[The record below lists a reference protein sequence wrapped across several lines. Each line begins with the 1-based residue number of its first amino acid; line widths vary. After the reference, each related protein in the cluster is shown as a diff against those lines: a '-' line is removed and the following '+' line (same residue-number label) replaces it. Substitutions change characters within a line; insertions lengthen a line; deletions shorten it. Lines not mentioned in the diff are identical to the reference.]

1 MAFVLED
8 VINEIEETRSL
19 EPLKKLKKEN
29 LVKVAAHYG
38 ITPAVGATKSHILN
52 LIKDH
57 CVQHDIIDEVEEKP
71 IAETAEIVRLKLD
84 FEREERRLARE
95 AEKAL
100 QDAQFAEAQKAQE
113 AAEAEA
119 KRAREAAEAEAQRA
133 QDLRLAELKEARELR
148 ELELKAEREK
158 RDLELKAEQEKA
170 LLEAEKEAAAREHEL
185 KMASLGKQSSSDKAS
200 AFDPARNIRLVPPF
214 QEKEVDKYFAHFEK
228 VADSLNW
235 PKESWVLLLQSVLV
249 GKAQEIY
256 GSLSVEQ
263 SSNYEHVKEAILKA
277 YELVPEAYRQK
288 FRNYLKYDSKTHV
301 EFAREKENLF
311 NRWCHSKEIG
321 QDFKKLKQMVL
332 LEEFK
337 DKVRADIR
345 SHSDEQKVEE
355 LEKAAIMADDYALT
369 HKMSSKSG
377 NPQQKRYHGSGNRE
391 NISRNMD
398 DRKRQGKS
406 TENVGL
412 VSKVEPLK
420 PISCGHCGKPGHIIT
435 NCWKLG
441 GETPCEHCGRFNHKS
456 EDCRIA
462 KNKLQKEVKPTG
474 LTSLKGLKVSPFNES
489 ENSKGVKVKPLIDRN
504 SFVEKNKGIK
514 VNPLHNDKSCIEDE
528 ISPNTESDYME
539 NYKPFISEGVVS
551 LVGDENS
558 SQKVKILRDTGATQS
573 LMLDSVLP
581 LTENSF
587 TGANVLISGV
597 EMGVLEVP
605 LHEVNI
611 KSSLING
618 NIVIGMRPSLP
629 VEGISLILGN
639 DLAGERVMVDPRVV
653 EKPRDDEN
661 TERLAEKFPGIFP
674 ASVVTRSMKAKKEAI
689 KEQGKEEI
697 GLSGTFLEN
706 IDVKFEER
714 NKEKADKALMR
725 NESRNVKENIPE
737 KQESESKSVISRQNL
752 IVEQSKDKEL
762 LDLFKIALTPVEA
775 EKVSVGYLIKDNI
788 LMRKWSSHRVTSGPL
803 LLLREKWLDEDPE
816 KISVLKYVATFKD
829 RLFIAGQMAKRN
841 LQESKSKM
849 KVWYDRK
856 AKSRCFEPG
865 DRVLVLFP
873 VVGNPLQA
881 KYSGPYKV
889 VKKISD
895 TNYLVKT
902 PDRRKE
908 TQVCH
913 INMLK
918 AYHEKPKPEL
928 VTLNN
933 RLGLESP
940 THSKDCVGQV
950 AEKEEDTESEVRL
963 GNDQQPIKLQNSQI
977 LNDLGTKL
985 SHLPSVQRKEQYR
998 EVFPDVPS
1006 KTNLIEHDVDV
1017 GDSAP
1022 IKQHPYRV
1030 SPMKKEL
1037 LDKEVQY
1044 MLKNDIIEESQSNW
1058 SSPCILV
1065 PKHDGGFRF
1074 CTDFR
1079 KVNDKT
1085 KSDSFPIPRIAD
1097 CIDQIGNAK
1106 FVSTFDMLKG
1116 YWQVPLT
1123 QRAREISAFVTPSGL
1138 YQYKVM
1144 PFGMKNAPATFQRM
1158 VNKLVRDI
1166 DGCEGYIDDVV
1177 IFSDNWSD
1185 HIRQIERFFQIMREA
1200 KLTINLMKSEFG
1212 KATVK
1217 YLGHIVGQVQVR
1229 PLDAKIQTIVKY
1241 PIPTSRKELARFL
1254 GMAGYY
1260 RNFCLNFSEIAA
1272 PLTNLL
1278 SKKVKFVWT
1287 DDCQMAFDK
1296 VKLLLQKSPVLKS
1309 PDYEKPFKLIIDSSD
1324 VGTGSMLVQE
1334 ASDGLDHPVSYFSK
1348 KFLKYQKNYSVV
1360 EKETLGLVLA
1370 LEHFDVYLGSTPF
1383 KIKVYTDHNPLTFL
1397 KTMKNKNQRLVRWSL
1412 ALQEYNLEIQ
1422 HIPGSEN
1429 VVADALSRCIG

>member
-1 MAFVLED
+1 MAFVLQD

-19 EPLKKLKKEN
+19 EPLKKFKKEN
-29 LVKVAAHYG
+29 LVKVAVHYG

-57 CVQHDIIDEVEEKP
+57 CVEHDIIDEVEEKP

-100 QDAQFAEAQKAQE
+100 QDAQFAEAQ
-113 AAEAEA
+113 
-119 KRAREAAEAEAQRA
+119 RAREAAEAEAQRA
-133 QDLRLAELKEARELR
+133 RDLRLAELKEARELR
-148 ELELKAEREK
+148 ELELKAEK
-158 RDLELKAEQEKA
+158 EKA
-170 LLEAEKEAAAREHEL
+170 LLAAELEAAAREHEL
-185 KMASLGKQSSSDKAS
+185 KMASLGKHSPSDKAS

-337 DKVRADIR
+337 DKVRPDIR
-345 SHSDEQKVEE
+345 SHLDEQKVEE

-398 DRKRQGKS
+398 DRRRQGKS

-441 GETPCEHCGRFNHKS
+441 GKTPCEHCGRFNHKS

-514 VNPLHNDKSCIEDE
+514 VNPLHNDKSCIEDK

-597 EMGVLEVP
+597 EMGILEVP

-639 DLAGERVMVDPRVV
+639 DLAGEKVMVDPRVV
-653 EKPRDDEN
+653 EKPRDDER
-661 TERLAEKFPGIFP
+661 TEWLAEKFPGIFP

-725 NESRNVKENIPE
+725 NESWNVKENIPE

-788 LMRKWSSHRVTSGPL
+788 LMRKWSSHRVTIGPL
-803 LLLREKWLDEDPE
+803 LLLKEKWLDEDPE

-829 RLFIAGQMAKRN
+829 RLFRAGQMAKRN
-841 LQESKSKM
+841 LQESQSKM
-849 KVWYDRK
+849 KVWYNRK

-933 RLGLESP
+933 RLGLESL

-963 GNDQQPIKLQNSQI
+963 ENDQQPIKLQNSQI

-985 SHLPSVQRKEQYR
+985 SHLPLVQRKELAEVITQYR

-1006 KTNLIEHDVDV
+1006 KTNLIKHDVDV

-1217 YLGHIVGQVQVR
+1217 YLGHIVGQGQVR

-1260 RNFCLNFSEIAA
+1260 RNFCLNFSDIAA

-1287 DDCQMAFDK
+1287 DDCQLAFDK

-1324 VGTGSMLVQE
+1324 VGTGSVLVQE
-1334 ASDGLDHPVSYFSK
+1334 APDGLDHPVSYFSK